1 MAERGTV
8 HLNMIVTKTGDQ
20 GQTYLND
27 GSRIAKA
34 SPQIKALASVEQV
47 AVKLGYFIHACETE
61 FVTVKLPEDHTCQIN
76 LTQLAT
82 SFQQEMYDIGS
93 DISTPITDGE
103 ERLRFPQ
110 ESVEELT
117 EVIASLTPALEP
129 LDSFILPQGSL
140 RVLLCHDIRTMV
152 RQAEIQVWGIEET
165 INPAVPQFLNRLSD
179 FWFVLGR
186 LLYAE
191 DSKSES
197 SENQK
202 WKPRQKQDRGFQFYP
217 S

>member
-34 SPQIKALASVEQV
+34 SPQIRALASVEQV

-76 LTQLAT
+76 LRQLAT

-117 EVIASLTPALEP
+117 ELIASLTPALEP

-152 RQAEIQVWGIEET
+152 RQAEIQVWEIEET

-191 DSKSES
+191 DSKTES

-202 WKPRQKQDRGFQFYP
+202 WKPGQKQDRGFQFNP

>member
-20 GQTYLND
+20 GQTCLND
-27 GSRIAKA
+27 GSRISKA
-34 SPQIKALASVEQV
+34 SPRIKALASIEQV
-47 AVKLGYFIHACETE
+47 AVKLGYFIQVCEDQILQ
-61 FVTVKLPEDHTCQIN
+61 VKLPENRSCEIK

-93 DISTPITDGE
+93 DISTPFVDGE
-103 ERLRFPQ
+103 DRIRFPQ

-117 EVIASLTPALEP
+117 ELIGRLTLALEP

-140 RVLLCHDIRTMV
+140 RVLIAHDIRTLV
-152 RQAEIQVWGIEET
+152 RQAEIHVWEIEEAV
-165 INPAVPQFLNRLSD
+165 NPAVPQFLNRLSD

-186 LLYAE
+186 ILFAE
-191 DSKSES
+191 ETQTGGT
-197 SENQK
+197 ENQK
-202 WKPRQKQDRGFQFYP
+202 WEPRQKQDRGCRFTQT
-217 S
+217 

>member
-1 MAERGTV
+1 MSERGTV

-27 GSRIAKA
+27 GSRVSKA
-34 SPQIKALASVEQV
+34 SPRIKALASIEQV
-47 AVKLGYFIHACETE
+47 AVKLGYFIHACEDQ
-61 FVTVKLPEDHTCQIN
+61 VLQIQRPDNHTCQIQ

-103 ERLRFPQ
+103 ERGRFPQ

-117 EVIASLTPALEP
+117 ALIASLTPALEP

-140 RVLLCHDIRTMV
+140 RVLIAHDIRTLV
-152 RQAEIQVWGIEET
+152 RQAEIQVWGIEEAV
-165 INPAVPQFLNRLSD
+165 NPAVPQFLNRLSD

-186 LLYAE
+186 ILFAE
-191 DSKSES
+191 ENQSGGT
-197 SENQK
+197 ENQK
-202 WKPRQKQDRGFQFYP
+202 WEPRQKQDRGVRIDP
-217 S
+217 A

>member
-27 GSRIAKA
+27 GSRIAK
-34 SPQIKALASVEQV
+34 SSNRIKALAFIEQV
-47 AVKLGYFIHACETE
+47 AVKLGYFIHACENE
-61 FVTVKLPEDHTCQIN
+61 ILQIQLPEECSCQIN
-76 LTQLAT
+76 LTQLAI

-93 DISTPITDGE
+93 DISTPIADGE
-103 ERLRFPQ
+103 AQKRFPQ

-117 EVIASLTPALEP
+117 ELIARLTPALEP

-140 RVLLCHDIRTMV
+140 RVLLSHDIRTLV
-152 RQAEIQVWGIEET
+152 RQAEIHVWDIEEAV
-165 INPAVPQFLNRLSD
+165 NPAVPQFLNRLSD

-186 LLYAE
+186 ILFAE
-191 DSKSES
+191 ENQTGGA
-197 SENQK
+197 ENQK
-202 WKPRQKQDRGFQFYP
+202 WEPRQKQDRGFRINP
-217 S
+217 A

>member
-20 GQTYLND
+20 GQTCLND
-27 GSRIAKA
+27 GSRIPKA
-34 SPQIKALASVEQV
+34 SPRIKALASIEQV
-47 AVKLGYFIHACETE
+47 AVKLGYFIHACEDQILQ
-61 FVTVKLPEDHTCQIN
+61 VKLPENRSCQIN

-93 DISTPITDGE
+93 DISTPIVDGE
-103 ERLRFPQ
+103 DRKRFPQ

-117 EVIASLTPALEP
+117 ELIGSLTLALEP

-140 RVLLCHDIRTMV
+140 RVLIAHDIRTMV
-152 RQAEIQVWGIEET
+152 RQAEIHVWDIEEAV
-165 INPAVPQFLNRLSD
+165 NPAVPQFLNRLSD

-186 LLYAE
+186 ILFAE
-191 DSKSES
+191 ENQTGGTK
-197 SENQK
+197 NQK
-202 WKPRQKQDRGFQFYP
+202 WEPRQKQDRGVRIDP
-217 S
+217 A